1 MISFDI
7 EPQKAIEYFRK
18 KEVKP
23 LAYEEK
29 LFESYHNVFAVRGIT
44 NINILES
51 LKSKIEDAMRKGMS
65 VEDFCNDFIEKKTAI
80 IPKTQLKTI
89 FNTNVRQVYNL
100 ARYESQLQSD
110 KPYFRYVA
118 INDYRTRE
126 NHAKMHGL
134 ILPKS
139 HGFWASNYPPNG
151 FNCRCKVQALSLD
164 EARALG
170 YKGKFEKIEQL
181 ASDGFKDNPIKY
193 HDKLMD
199 ILKDKANSIKGTHAK
214 LLQRKYKTFNNDY
227 KEQLKRF
234 NTIKDYIKDI
244 DKKENK
250 DYIKMGDYMFFKK
263 KKPLFL
269 SKETLITHI
278 KEHPEIKSYDYALI
292 SEIISRGKKSRIGTK
307 EIRFTLTV
315 GKKYYFL
322 SIKDVSNKDEMFIN
336 TLFYK
341 DK

>member
-1 MISFDI
+1 M
-7 EPQKAIEYFRK
+7 
-18 KEVKP
+18 
-23 LAYEEK
+23 
-29 LFESYHNVFAVRGIT
+29 G
-44 NINILES
+44 
-51 LKSKIEDAMRKGMS
+51 
-65 VEDFCNDFIEKKTAI
+65 
-80 IPKTQLKTI
+80 
-89 FNTNVRQVYNL
+89 
-100 ARYESQLQSD
+100 D
-110 KPYFRYVA
+110 KPYLHYVA
-118 INDYRTRE
+118 IMDNRVRDS
-126 NHAKMHGL
+126 HKAFHGL
-134 ILPKS
+134 ILPKDDP
-139 HGFWASNYPPNG
+139 FWDDNYPPNG

-193 HDKLMD
+193 HDKLMG
-199 ILKDKANSIKGTHAK
+199 ILKDKANSIKGTHTK
-214 LLQRKYKTFNNDY
+214 LLQRKYQQFGNDY

-322 SIKDVSNKDEMFIN
+322 SIKDISNKDEMFIN